1 MLRLVSGGAAQALIK
16 ALETELKT
24 VTADGFD
31 ARFGA
36 VGTMAT
42 AIREGAEIDLAILT
56 PSVLSSLAADGRIDP
71 ATITDIGPVA
81 TAIAVRTGDA
91 APAVGDVDALREAF
105 RAADAIFLPDI
116 VASTAGIHAIGVIE
130 RLGIR
135 GEVEAR
141 LRVHPNGATAM
152 RELAAST
159 AKRPIGCTQ
168 TTEIVS
174 TPGLTLVAPL
184 PPGTD
189 LVTVYQA
196 AVLTRSTRTAE
207 ARRAITLLAASEH
220 AGLRARLGFG

>member
-1 MLRLVSGGAAQALIK
+1 MLRLVSGGAAQGL
-16 ALETELKT
+16 
-24 VTADGFD
+24 VTALDAELTAATGGYE

-36 VGTMAT
+36 VGTMAQ
-42 AIREGAEIDLAILT
+42 AIRDGAEIDLAILT
-56 PSVLSSLAADGRIDP
+56 PTVFAGLAADGLVD
-71 ATITDIGPVA
+71 TGTVTDIGPVA
-81 TAIAVRTGDA
+81 TAIAVRAGDA
-91 APAVGDVDALREAF
+91 APPVGDVDALRAAF

-130 RLGIR
+130 KLGIR
-135 GEVEAR
+135 AEVETR

-159 AKRPIGCTQ
+159 ASRPIGCTQ

-196 AVLTRSTRTAE
+196 AVLTRSARTAE
-207 ARRAITLLAASEH
+207 ARRFMAVLTAPENGA
-220 AGLRARLGFG
+220 LRARLGFG